1 MNKTFNRQSN
11 RFGSGSKIK
20 AKSSKNSSK
29 GLPTSKDIEL
39 ATKAFL
45 AKGGEI
51 EKYSQNSE
59 NAHRDVFR
67 ANVEPDS
74 RLGMGS
80 LVDDSW
86 DCWEKKDYETNPSG
100 SVSWFE
106 KKSVLSKIRNP
117 LSGKFYE
124 KAGFRDKF

>member
-20 AKSSKNSSK
+20 SKNSNNSSK
-29 GLPTSKDIEL
+29 GHPTSKEIEL

-51 EKYSQNSE
+51 EKFSQNAE
-59 NAHRDVFR
+59 NANKDVFR
-67 ANVEPDS
+67 ANLEPES

-86 DCWEKKDYETNPSG
+86 DCWENKDYDTNPGG
-100 SVSWFE
+100 S
-106 KKSVLSKIRNP
+106 
-117 LSGKFYE
+117 
-124 KAGFRDKF
+124 AT

>member
-11 RFGSGSKIK
+11 RFGSASKIK
-20 AKSSKNSSK
+20 AKSCKNSSK
-29 GLPTSKDIEL
+29 GQTTSEDIEL

-59 NAHRDVFR
+59 NAHKDVFR

-86 DCWEKKDYETNPSG
+86 DCWEKKDYETNPGG
-100 SVSWFE
+100 SVS
-106 KKSVLSKIRNP
+106 
-117 LSGKFYE
+117 
-124 KAGFRDKF
+124 

>member
-1 MNKTFNRQSN
+1 MSKTFNRQSN

-20 AKSSKNSSK
+20 AKSVKNSSK
-29 GLPTSKDIEL
+29 GLPTSEDIEL

-45 AKGGEI
+45 ANGGEI
-51 EKYSQNSE
+51 EKYSQNVE
-59 NAHRDVFR
+59 NPQKDVFR

-86 DCWEKKDYETNPSG
+86 DCWEKKDYDTNPGG
-100 SVSWFE
+100 SVT
-106 KKSVLSKIRNP
+106 
-117 LSGKFYE
+117 
-124 KAGFRDKF
+124 

>member
-1 MNKTFNRQSN
+1 MSKTFNRQTN
-11 RFGSGSKIK
+11 RFGSGGKIK
-20 AKSSKNSSK
+20 VKSEKNSSRV
-29 GLPTSKDIEL
+29 LPTSEEIEL

-51 EKYSQNSE
+51 EKYSQN
-59 NAHRDVFR
+59 NAHKDVFR

-86 DCWEKKDYETNPSG
+86 DCWENKDYDTNPGG
-100 SVSWFE
+100 SVS
-106 KKSVLSKIRNP
+106 
-117 LSGKFYE
+117 
-124 KAGFRDKF
+124 

>member
-11 RFGSGSKIK
+11 NFGSGNKIK
-20 AKSSKNSSK
+20 SKSSKNSSK
-29 GLPTSKDIEL
+29 GLPTSEEIEL

-51 EKYSQNSE
+51 DKFSQNAE
-59 NAHRDVFR
+59 NERKDVFR

-86 DCWEKKDYETNPSG
+86 DCWENKDYDTNPGG
-100 SVSWFE
+100 SVS
-106 KKSVLSKIRNP
+106 
-117 LSGKFYE
+117 
-124 KAGFRDKF
+124 

>member
-1 MNKTFNRQSN
+1 MNKIFNRHSN
-11 RFGSGSKIK
+11 RFGSGRKIK
-20 AKSSKNSSK
+20 GKSGKNSAK
-29 GLPTSKDIEL
+29 GLPTSEDIEL

-51 EKYSQNSE
+51 EKSSKNSE
-59 NAHRDVFR
+59 NAHKDVFR

-86 DCWEKKDYETNPSG
+86 DCWENKDYETNPSG
-100 SVSWFE
+100 SVT
-106 KKSVLSKIRNP
+106 
-117 LSGKFYE
+117 
-124 KAGFRDKF
+124 

>member
-20 AKSSKNSSK
+20 AKSGENSSK
-29 GLPTSKDIEL
+29 VLPTSEDIEL

-45 AKGGEI
+45 EKGGEI

-59 NAHRDVFR
+59 NARKDVFR

-74 RLGMGS
+74 RLGMGP

-86 DCWEKKDYETNPSG
+86 ECWEKKDYETNPG
-100 SVSWFE
+100 WSVS
-106 KKSVLSKIRNP
+106 
-117 LSGKFYE
+117 
-124 KAGFRDKF
+124 

>member
-1 MNKTFNRQSN
+1 MNKSFNRQSN
-11 RFGSGSKIK
+11 RFGSGGKIK
-20 AKSSKNSSK
+20 GKSGKNSSK
-29 GLPTSKDIEL
+29 GFPTSVDIEL

-51 EKYSQNSE
+51 EKYSQNAE
-59 NAHRDVFR
+59 NAHKDVFR

-86 DCWEKKDYETNPSG
+86 DCWENKDYETNPGG
-100 SVSWFE
+100 SVS
-106 KKSVLSKIRNP
+106 
-117 LSGKFYE
+117 
-124 KAGFRDKF
+124 